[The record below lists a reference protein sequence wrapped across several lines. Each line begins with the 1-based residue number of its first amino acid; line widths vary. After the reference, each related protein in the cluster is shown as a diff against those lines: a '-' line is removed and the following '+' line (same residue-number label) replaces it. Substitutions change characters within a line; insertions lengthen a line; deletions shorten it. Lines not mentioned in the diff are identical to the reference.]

1 VLGRHGLADY
11 RAVVVAQSNAEV
23 SLTDCLRATWGP
35 GRRWTPGE
43 AAWAVTTDRQTHRV
57 ESLGAGVCWLRPH
70 DVVIVSTTIEEAN
83 DGLRLARLSPVQI
96 SAADETLRSAA
107 DRAGWRP
114 LVGASFDLDL
124 RLGVAYARPPALPA
138 GYRIRSVM
146 AADDLVGIHR
156 ASWSPP
162 QLPFAGKSRPAIDP
176 DATSSFDALLLDA
189 VQAAGGYELAAHLVA
204 EAPNGALA
212 ASCIAWHDPKIDIT
226 SIEPLG
232 VDPVHRRLGLA
243 GALALAVAD
252 QARDR
257 GIAEVVIHPRGDA
270 AYPAPRRAYR
280 RVGFVAVDRT
290 DLFVAPR

>member
-1 VLGRHGLADY
+1 MNSSPRSNDPLA
-11 RAVVVAQSNAEV
+11 
-23 SLTDCLRATWGP
+23 LLIDCLRATWGT

-43 AAWAVTTDRQTHRV
+43 ATWAVTTDGQMHRV
-57 ESLGAGVCWLRPH
+57 ESLGAGVCWMRPH
-70 DVVIVSTTIEEAN
+70 DVVIVATTIEEAN
-83 DGLRLARLSPVQI
+83 EGLRLARRSPVQI
-96 SAADETLRSAA
+96 SGADETLRSAA

-124 RLGVAYARPPALPA
+124 RLGVAHARPPALPA
-138 GYRIRSVM
+138 GYRIRSAT

-162 QLPFAGKSRPAIDP
+162 QLPFAEEGRPAIDP
-176 DATSSFDALLLDA
+176 DATSSFDARLLDA
-189 VQAAGGYELAAHLVA
+189 VQAADGYELAAHLVA
-204 EAPNGALA
+204 EAPDATLA

-232 VDPVHRRLGLA
+232 VDPEHRRLGLA

-290 DLFVAPR
+290 DLYVALR